1 MSEIDLPGISANE
14 LRFHVS
20 RPVVWFDQH
29 KSVLPQGAT
38 LLTGRPK
45 SGKSLLCEQVATEV
59 AENKLVAYFAF
70 EYGSDLMKNR
80 FKRHLRAGYD
90 YSQLRLF
97 SREDVPPKEMPLTFV
112 ERVLRTASER
122 DQPYQIAVID
132 VLNKVKPR
140 NDGSYDRKYDAIAP
154 ITALAPRFVE
164 ALLVVHHSRKKD
176 VKQTATSQVS
186 VDEALGSTAIAGA
199 FDTVVGLQRH
209 GDIVTLVHESRL
221 FEQREHS
228 FRLADGT
235 LTSMTKIEADV
246 VRLQDSAPLQS
257 NIAEYIS
264 AHSVTQTQLAAALG
278 VSVVSV
284 NRAVKGLA
292 DKKIIV
298 SPTRGC
304 VLQLNLIPEKK

>member
-1 MSEIDLPGISANE
+1 M
-14 LRFHVS
+14 
-20 RPVVWFDQH
+20 
-29 KSVLPQGAT
+29 
-38 LLTGRPK
+38 
-45 SGKSLLCEQVATEV
+45 
-59 AENKLVAYFAF
+59 
-70 EYGSDLMKNR
+70 
-80 FKRHLRAGYD
+80 
-90 YSQLRLF
+90 
-97 SREDVPPKEMPLTFV
+97 PPKEMPLAFV

-122 DQPYQIAVID
+122 DQPYQIVVID

-140 NDGSYDRKYDAIAP
+140 NDGSYDREYDAIAP

-176 VKQTATSQVS
+176 VKQTGTSQVS

-257 NIAEYIS
+257 EIAEHIK
-264 AHSVTQTQLAAALG
+264 AH
-278 VSVVSV
+278 
-284 NRAVKGLA
+284 
-292 DKKIIV
+292 
-298 SPTRGC
+298 
-304 VLQLNLIPEKK
+304 

>member
-1 MSEIDLPGISANE
+1 M
-14 LRFHVS
+14 
-20 RPVVWFDQH
+20 
-29 KSVLPQGAT
+29 
-38 LLTGRPK
+38 
-45 SGKSLLCEQVATEV
+45 
-59 AENKLVAYFAF
+59 
-70 EYGSDLMKNR
+70 
-80 FKRHLRAGYD
+80 
-90 YSQLRLF
+90 
-97 SREDVPPKEMPLTFV
+97 
-112 ERVLRTASER
+112 
-122 DQPYQIAVID
+122 
-132 VLNKVKPR
+132 
-140 NDGSYDRKYDAIAP
+140 
-154 ITALAPRFVE
+154 
-164 ALLVVHHSRKKD
+164 VVHHSRKKD

-257 NIAEYIS
+257 NIAEYLS

-278 VSVVSV
+278 VSVSVVSV

-304 VLQLNLIPEKK
+304 VLQLNLIPEKNKAAQWRN